1 MIHPTLIKYAK
12 SYQPDEGPEKN
23 LLRAKRAKYSLLA
36 SFESHE
42 EIDMV
47 NWHSMA
53 EAINDPHISEGDF
66 NYVMDNGWDEDSYLW
81 EVVHQL
87 AAEPNFLDNKLED
100 YL

>member
-12 SYQPDEGPEKN
+12 LYVPDEGTEKN
-23 LLRAKRAKYSLLA
+23 LLRAKRARYSLLA

-47 NWHSMA
+47 NWYNMA
-53 EAINDPHISEGDF
+53 KAIDHPDISEEDF
-66 NYVMDNGWDEDSYLW
+66 NYVMDNGWDEDSLLW
-81 EVVHQL
+81 EIVHQL
-87 AAEPNFLDNKLED
+87 VVEPDFLDKKLED

>member
-12 SYQPDEGPEKN
+12 LYQPDESPEKN
-23 LLRAKRAKYSLLA
+23 LLRAKRAKHSLLA

-47 NWHSMA
+47 NWQAMA
-53 EAINDPHISEGDF
+53 NAINHPGVSEDDF
-66 NYVMDNGWDEDSYLW
+66 CYVMEEGWDDSSFLW

-87 AAEPNFLDNKLED
+87 VAEPDFLDKKLED

>member
-12 SYQPDEGPEKN
+12 LYQPDEGPEKN
-23 LLRAKRAKYSLLA
+23 LLRAKRAKYSLLS

-53 EAINDPHISEGDF
+53 EAINDPHIAEGDF
-66 NYVMDNGWDEDSYLW
+66 CDVMENGWDEHSYLW

-87 AAEPNFLDNKLED
+87 VVEPDFLDKKLED

>member
-1 MIHPTLIKYAK
+1 VIHPTLIKYAK
-12 SYQPDEGPEKN
+12 LYQPDEGLEKN

-53 EAINDPHISEGDF
+53 SAINHPAISEDDF
-66 NYVMDNGWDEDSYLW
+66 YYVMENGWDEDSFLFQIVN
-81 EVVHQL
+81 EL
-87 AAEPNFLDNKLED
+87 AVDPDFLDKELED

>member
-1 MIHPTLIKYAK
+1 MLYV
-12 SYQPDEGPEKN
+12 PDEGTEKN
-23 LLRAKRAKYSLLA
+23 LLWAKRAKYSLLS

-53 EAINDPHISEGDF
+53 EAINDPHIAEDDF
-66 NYVMDNGWDEDSYLW
+66 CDVMENGWEEDSYLW
-81 EVVHQL
+81 EVIHQL
-87 AAEPNFLDNKLED
+87 VVEPDFLDKKLED